1 MMLRRLFFA
10 CLLMLLV
17 GPALPALAQR
27 EAPEARPD
35 DNPYGSGLGAQILL
49 TNNGFGLGAY
59 GRVELGETTSFLLE
73 TSLGAGKDEQE
84 LKFFRGFGDGFIPNK
99 RNYLLILPLHFGL
112 ERRLFRDQIED
123 NFRPYLQFTGGP
135 TLGWEYPY
143 FDDRNGNEIFDE
155 DIDRRYDTISAFP
168 KGEPRFGFGGTVA
181 VGAFFGLSHRV
192 TQGVRFG
199 YTFAYFA
206 EGIQLLEPDV
216 KDAQQLFGSPVITI
230 AFGRLF

>member
-1 MMLRRLFFA
+1 MTYHRLLFA
-10 CLLMLLV
+10 CLL
-17 GPALPALAQR
+17 ALATLAARPALAQD
-27 EAPEARPD
+27 EAPDA
-35 DNPYGSGLGAQILL
+35 NPYGSGLGAQILL

-59 GRVELGETTSFLLE
+59 GRIALGETTSLLLE

-99 RNYLLILPLHFGL
+99 HNYLLILPLHFGL

-143 FDDRNGNEIFDE
+143 FEDRNGNEIFDE

-168 KGEPRFGFGGTVA
+168 KGTPRFGFGGTVA
-181 VGAFFGLSHRV
+181 VGAFFGLSQRV

-206 EGIQLLEPDV
+206 EGVQLLEPDV
-216 KDAQQLFGSPVITI
+216 KEAQQLFGSPVITI